1 MNSSQNTNTKER
13 TKQLAVTLKSGGVY
27 LGDWVGNKREGYG
40 ILKWPDGSEYEG
52 QWVNN
57 KA

>member
-27 LGDWVGNKREGYG
+27 LGDWVGNKREGFG
-40 ILKWPDGSEYEG
+40 VLKWPDGSEYEG
-52 QWVNN
+52 
-57 KA
+57 